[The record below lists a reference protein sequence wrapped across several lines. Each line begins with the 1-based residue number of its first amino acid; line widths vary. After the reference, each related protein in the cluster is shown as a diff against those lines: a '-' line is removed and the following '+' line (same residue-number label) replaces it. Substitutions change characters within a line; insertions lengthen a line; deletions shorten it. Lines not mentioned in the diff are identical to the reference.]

1 MPAFLESSVITFIM
15 ANVLYIV
22 VFLAVMFCY
31 FLIMPTHSKSRQRS
45 FFILGNACGC

>member
-31 FLIMPTHSKSRQRS
+31 FFDYANPQQK
-45 FFILGNACGC
+45 